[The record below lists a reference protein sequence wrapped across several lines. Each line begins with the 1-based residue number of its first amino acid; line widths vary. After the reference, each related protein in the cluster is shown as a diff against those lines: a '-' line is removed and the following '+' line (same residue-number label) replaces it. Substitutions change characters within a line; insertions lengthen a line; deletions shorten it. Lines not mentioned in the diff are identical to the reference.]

1 MKKKKT
7 LKSILI
13 IVLLVSLG
21 GYLYMKHQ
29 EKELMQEQ
37 KPRIEKFLNYN
48 YNNIES
54 VTLTGTYTNPTGV
67 THIEGYLN
75 NNKKLEI
82 DAPLDGING
91 VEVVDTPTI
100 FDDKY
105 SKPGFEYKSK
115 NVTDI
120 EAEEKAKKEESNSGD
135 SPNKERSVAE
145 IIAEMKAFEEEI
157 FKNSNRRNN
166 NS

>member
-1 MKKKKT
+1 
-7 LKSILI
+7 
-13 IVLLVSLG
+13 
-21 GYLYMKHQ
+21 MKHQ

-37 KPRIEKFLNYN
+37 KPRIEKFLKYN

-54 VTLTGTYTNPTGV
+54 ITLTKTYTNPTGV
-67 THIEGYLN
+67 VHIEGYLN
-75 NNKKLEI
+75 NNEKLKI

-105 SKPGFEYKSK
+105 SKPGYEYKSK

-120 EAEEKAKKEESNSGD
+120 EAEEKAKGKETSAIDEPKKD
-135 SPNKERSVAE
+135 RSVAE
-145 IIAEMKAFEEEI
+145 IYADMKATEADI
-157 FKNSNRRNN
+157 LKSNRRNN
-166 NS
+166 PNS